1 MSMCKKKKP
10 IIRLAH
16 QNVHIFTQHDKDRIR
31 KLDSRTVDIN
41 AKLHLL
47 ADSLGLVF
55 LKHDKFGTHAL
66 INKEALKGKLPK
78 YSSDVLTAGEDT
90 PESGG

>member
-1 MSMCKKKKP
+1 MSIFKKKKP

-31 KLDSRTVDIN
+31 RLDGRTVDIN

-66 INKEALKGKLPK
+66 INKEALKSKLPK
-78 YSSDVLTAGEDT
+78 YSSDVPTEGEET
-90 PESGG
+90 ESGG

>member
-1 MSMCKKKKP
+1 MSIFKKKKP

-16 QNVHIFTQHDKDRIR
+16 QNTMTFTEHDKNRIR
-31 KLDSRTVDIN
+31 RLDSRTVDIN

-78 YSSDVLTAGEDT
+78 YSSDVLTEGEET
-90 PESGG
+90 ESGG

>member
-1 MSMCKKKKP
+1 MSIFKKKKP

-16 QNVHIFTQHDKDRIR
+16 QNVHVFTQHDKDRIR
-31 KLDSRTVDIN
+31 RLDSRTVDIN

-78 YSSDVLTAGEDT
+78 YSSDVPTESEDT
-90 PESGG
+90 ESGG